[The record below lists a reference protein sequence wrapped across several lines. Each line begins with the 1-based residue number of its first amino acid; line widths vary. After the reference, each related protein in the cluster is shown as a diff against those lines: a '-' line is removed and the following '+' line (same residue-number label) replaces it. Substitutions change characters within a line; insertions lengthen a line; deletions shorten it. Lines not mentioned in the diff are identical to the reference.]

1 MSQGVVSDY
10 LKNLIS
16 KQVDDRGLV
25 VWYDPEQAYGDVV
38 ADLHLPNTTVARCDG
53 SFFGLRKQIDHLLN
67 EGQPPRLVVYVP
79 FDRLETHSALIEL
92 DCAGVI
98 MQPRQQPPACNT
110 RLSVVARNALKPI
123 LGEDQVAEIERQAEA
138 GVLSLADLN
147 SLAGRGQDIST
158 GVLTLIFGSANPQ
171 EVALAFLHGDQHD
184 EEIGKKSAEKELHH
198 LLDVSFDIDLPA
210 SASLVHWRERLAQHV
225 LLTDL
230 IAALGEYVP
239 HALGSAHVAKS
250 PAAADSCMR
259 LARSWRNNRDCRESY
274 VDASTKVEQVIG
286 PLSVVPGPLFFDSHD
301 QRRGTGHTGQRT
313 TNHRPQTADYPE
325 TLLAVERALLH
336 HVESKLLDN
345 PNADL
350 LQIAVARQ
358 SGFWAEV
365 EPAVQAR
372 WALIAA
378 AAEVLMAADR
388 VAKEIKNPPA
398 TVSSLVKAYAEDEE
412 PWCLLDTHHRHMESR
427 KYNFEFDAAGEHQG
441 LEKLITKAEQRYT
454 ELGSQ
459 LAKHFVT
466 QLSKTKHP
474 IAGLRRQRDIFE
486 QDVKPRLRDT
496 KIAYVWVDALRFEMA
511 RELAQLL
518 EDDFELTVQAALGT
532 IPTITEIGMA
542 ALLPRAGFSAKVI
555 AVGTGKLGLQIDRS
569 VIKDRKDRIAFLKA
583 NAGVPV
589 FDAKLDDLLPKPSKR
604 VKDGIQG
611 AQLVLITSQEI
622 DELCEADN
630 ITQARRQM
638 DGVLHDL
645 RRGFRILAD
654 LGVKTIVVAADHGH
668 LFGEEIGEDMKIE
681 APGGDTADLHRRVWV
696 GVGGTS
702 EPSYLRTALSSLGVE
717 SDLDLATPWTF
728 ACFKSKGGARAY
740 FHGGLSP
747 QELIIPIMTMTAT
760 AQSLAGPPT
769 GIDWK
774 LTPGSAKLST
784 RFFSVQIAGEVTGLF
799 GVEPPKVRVEVRAG
813 KKVISNPVSASYGFE
828 DATGEVKLKV
838 LADDPK
844 KIEPNTVTVM
854 ITDDPDQKS
863 VGIFLIDASSGAELK
878 SPTQIENAI
887 SM

>member
-1 MSQGVVSDY
+1 MSQGVVTEY
-10 LKNLIS
+10 LKSLIS

-25 VWYDPEQAYGDVV
+25 VWYDPEQAYGAVV
-38 ADLHLPNTTVARCDG
+38 ADLHLPNTTVARCEG
-53 SFFGLRKQIDHLLN
+53 SFFRLRKQIDHLLN
-67 EGQPPRLVVYVP
+67 DGQPPRLVVYVP
-79 FDRLETHSALIEL
+79 FERAETHSALIEL
-92 DCAGVI
+92 DYAGTI

-123 LGEDQVAEIERQAEA
+123 LGEDQVADIERQAEA

-147 SLAGRGQDIST
+147 SLAEQGIGIST
-158 GVLTLIFGSANPQ
+158 GVLKLIFGSANPQ
-171 EVALAFLHGDQHD
+171 EVALAFLHGDERD
-184 EEIGKKSAEKELHH
+184 EAIGKKSAEKELHH
-198 LLDVSFDIDLPA
+198 LLQVSFDIELSA
-210 SASLVHWRERLAQHV
+210 SATLVHWRERLARHV

-230 IAALGEYVP
+230 VAALGEYVP
-239 HALGSAHVAKS
+239 SALASAHVAKS
-250 PAAADSCMR
+250 PAAVDSCVR
-259 LARSWRNNRDCRESY
+259 LARSWRNNRDCRDSY
-274 VDASTKVEQVIG
+274 VDASARVEQVIG
-286 PLSVVPGPLFFDSHD
+286 PLSVVPGPLFFESQD
-301 QRRGTGHTGQRT
+301 QRPRTGRSGLPTTDHGPRT
-313 TNHRPQTADYPE
+313 TDSPE
-325 TLLAVERALLH
+325 TFLAVEQALFH
-336 HVESKLLDN
+336 HVESKLQVSASDE
-345 PNADL
+345 L
-350 LQIAVARQ
+350 LQVAVARQ
-358 SGFWAEV
+358 SRFWAEV

-378 AAEVLMAADR
+378 AAEVLIAADR
-388 VAKEIKNPPA
+388 VAKEIKSPPD
-398 TVSSLVKAYAEDEE
+398 TVPALVKAYAEDDE
-412 PWCLLDTHHRHMESR
+412 PWCLLDTHHRHLESR
-427 KYNFEFDAAGEHQG
+427 KYNFEFAAGDEHQG

-454 ELGSQ
+454 EVGSQ
-459 LAKHFVT
+459 LAEHFVT
-466 QLSKTKHP
+466 QLSKAKHP

-496 KIAYVWVDALRFEMA
+496 KVAYVWVDALRFEMA

-518 EDDFELTVQAALGT
+518 EDDFELTVDAALAT
-532 IPTITEIGMA
+532 IPTITELGMA
-542 ALLPRAGFSAKVI
+542 ALLPRAGFSAKVM
-555 AVGTGKLGLQIDRS
+555 AVGTGKLGLQIDRT

-589 FDAKLDDLLPKPSKR
+589 FDAKLDDLLPKPSKK

-681 APGGDTADLHRRVWV
+681 APGGETADLHRRVWL

-702 EPSYLRTALSSLGVE
+702 EPSYLRTSLSSLGVE
-717 SDLDLATPWTF
+717 SDLDIATPWTF

-747 QELIIPIMTMTAT
+747 QELIIPVMTMTAT

-813 KKVISNPVSASYGFE
+813 KKVVSNPVSASYGFD
-828 DATGEVKLKV
+828 DATGEVKLRV
-838 LADDPK
+838 LADDTK

-854 ITDDPDQKS
+854 ITDDPEQKT
-863 VGIFLIDASSGAELK
+863 VGIYLIDASSGAELT
-878 SPTQIENAI
+878 SQTQIENAI